1 MAATKTKNTAQ
12 LRTWRE
18 MSAAHARVTDA
29 LERELQRE
37 HELSLAEYEVLQRLA
52 ETDDGHL
59 RMQELAEISP
69 LSASALSRLL
79 GRLERAGL
87 AGREICDDD
96 RRGIYAC
103 LTEDG
108 RAAERAAAPTFRAT
122 LARTLET

>member
-1 MAATKTKNTAQ
+1 
-12 LRTWRE
+12 
-18 MSAAHARVTDA
+18 MSTAHARAADA
-29 LERELQRE
+29 LERALQDE

-59 RMQELAEISP
+59 RMQELAEVSP

-87 AGREICDDD
+87 AERDICEDD

-103 LTEDG
+103 LTDAG
-108 RAAERAAAPTFRAT
+108 RAAERRAAPTFRRT
-122 LARTLET
+122 LAEALG